1 MSDREL
7 KPLYAHP
14 IDPDKIPVIDV
25 PIDDSE
31 TLQLMLY
38 PSDGDVD
45 IDIIA
50 ESEAKTVEELYQ
62 DLHKRTGKWK

>member
-1 MSDREL
+1 MSKREL

-14 IDPDKIPVIDV
+14 VDPDKIPEIDV
-25 PIDDSE
+25 PIDDSA

-38 PSDGDVD
+38 PNDGDVD
-45 IDIIA
+45 IDVVA
-50 ESEAKTVEELYQ
+50 ESQEKTVAELYQ